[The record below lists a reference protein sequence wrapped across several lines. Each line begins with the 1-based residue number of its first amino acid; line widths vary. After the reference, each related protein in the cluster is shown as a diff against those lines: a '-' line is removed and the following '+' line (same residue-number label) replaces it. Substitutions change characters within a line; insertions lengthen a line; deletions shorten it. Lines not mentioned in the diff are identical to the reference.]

1 MLPYLLLGATFAFS
15 AAVQPGPFQA
25 YLVSS
30 TMAHG
35 WRRTL
40 PAAFAPIVS
49 DVPIVCLVL
58 FVLTRIPASGLD
70 ALRVIGGLFLLYLA
84 ARAFVAC
91 RHYQHAT
98 AARPQ
103 DAART
108 LLEAVTVNLLNP
120 NPYIS
125 WSLVL
130 GPLAIRAWREAPS
143 HGVALVVAFYLTM
156 IAATAVLLLLL
167 AGARSLGP
175 RIGRALVALSALAL
189 ACVGAYQL
197 WTGGLAFLL
206 GR

>member
-1 MLPYLLLGATFAFS
+1 MFAYLLIGATFAFS

-30 TMAHG
+30 TMTHG
-35 WRRTL
+35 WRRTM
-40 PAAFAPIVS
+40 PAVFAPILS
-49 DVPIVCLVL
+49 DIPIVCLVL
-58 FVLTRIPASGLD
+58 FVLTRVSAPWLD
-70 ALRVIGGLFLLYLA
+70 ALRVGGGLFLIYLA
-84 ARAFVAC
+84 ARAFAAF
-91 RHYQHAT
+91 RDYRESG

-143 HGVALVVAFYLTM
+143 HGLALVAAFYVTM
-156 IAATAVLLLLL
+156 IGATALFLLTF
-167 AGARSLGP
+167 AGARTVAP
-175 RIGRALVALSALAL
+175 RIGRALVGLSALAL
-189 ACVGAYQL
+189 ACFGIYQL
-197 WTGGLAFLL
+197 WAGGASIL
-206 GR
+206 G